1 MNFFATNNKYTNNKL
16 TNILHETAV
25 SMKLADYLLFCS
37 NDVTLHSV
45 NQQKLIT
52 KVFKYL

>member
-1 MNFFATNNKYTNNKL
+1 MNFFATVNKYTNNKL

-37 NDVTLHSV
+37 KDVTLHSV